1 MIEDTKFKEI
11 IELKRNIINSEKE
24 KLKKESKNNSYLS
37 IGDLVFNSFMIFFLL
52 LFFIFTVFSAV
63 AGEDINALSKE
74 LQDFIFLI
82 PFVLSGLATIFYI
95 IKSLKSLISK
105 YNRKEIEQRK
115 KEIEY
120 INVSLKNKTNKYDE
134 LLKSF
139 DFHLY
144 LSDKGLDFF
153 NKLDNV
159 GNIVLQDFENLKNTN
174 QALQNYMQFNKKV
187 KNNLHIKND

>member
-1 MIEDTKFKEI
+1 M
-11 IELKRNIINSEKE
+11 
-24 KLKKESKNNSYLS
+24 
-37 IGDLVFNSFMIFFLL
+37 
-52 LFFIFTVFSAV
+52 
-63 AGEDINALSKE
+63 
-74 LQDFIFLI
+74 
-82 PFVLSGLATIFYI
+82 
-95 IKSLKSLISK
+95 
-105 YNRKEIEQRK
+105 
-115 KEIEY
+115 
-120 INVSLKNKTNKYDE
+120 KNKTNKYDE

>member
-105 YNRKEIEQRK
+105 YNRKEI
-115 KEIEY
+115 
-120 INVSLKNKTNKYDE
+120 
-134 LLKSF
+134 
-139 DFHLY
+139 
-144 LSDKGLDFF
+144 
-153 NKLDNV
+153 
-159 GNIVLQDFENLKNTN
+159 
-174 QALQNYMQFNKKV
+174 
-187 KNNLHIKND
+187 